1 MKHDK
6 KHNKNDIFN
15 IVLMFEKVV
24 LLFFHWT
31 IYIFAMDF
39 IYWKYS
45 NYSYLKSSFKSTKLE

>member
-31 IYIFAMDF
+31 ISIFVMDF
-39 IYWKYS
+39 IY
-45 NYSYLKSSFKSTKLE
+45 